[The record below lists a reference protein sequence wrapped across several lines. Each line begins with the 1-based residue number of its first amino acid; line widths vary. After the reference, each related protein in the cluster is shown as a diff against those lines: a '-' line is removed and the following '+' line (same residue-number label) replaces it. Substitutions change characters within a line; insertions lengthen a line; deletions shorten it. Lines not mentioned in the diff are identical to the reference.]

1 MTHRA
6 SNWAKVLIE
15 YKKWFGSL
23 VVLIG
28 VAGLIQLGW
37 IDEDF
42 IQSMADMVIKLVD
55 TLKPGP
61 PGG

>member
-1 MTHRA
+1 MARV

-28 VAGLIQLGW
+28 IAGLIQLGW

-42 IQSMADMVIKLVD
+42 IQRMADMVIKLVD
-55 TLKPGP
+55 ALKPGP
-61 PGG
+61 PGE